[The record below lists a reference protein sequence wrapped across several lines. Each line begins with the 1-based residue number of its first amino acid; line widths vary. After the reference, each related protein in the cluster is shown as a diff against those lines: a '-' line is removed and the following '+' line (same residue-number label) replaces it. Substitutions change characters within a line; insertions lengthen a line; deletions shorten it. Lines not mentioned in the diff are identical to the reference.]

1 MKTNKW
7 RLPTIDEL
15 KLMYDIENSKS
26 ISGFNS
32 DNYWSS
38 TTFGSDTSLA
48 WVIYF
53 NCGGVYR
60 TSKTRGVASVRCVRE
75 LDDNM
80 LELSQSSERTM
91 NYYEAIEYAKNLEV
105 DDKDIVKVKLDG
117 LLYKQVS
124 DTEDIFNSYDYLNDI
139 DDEYEF
145 TSLVLSMAIFGKRTI
160 EWSRLVNEVINL
172 TFDSQEKNWNKKE
185 SIQKYIQEIDNLLTG
200 RIKNIKIKFLKDR
213 YKTTGMIKR
222 NKKNLVI
229 SAKCTDKF
237 CTPMK
242 ELIKLKLPEEYIQD

>member
-60 TSKTRGVASVRCVRE
+60 TSKTRGFASVRCVRE

-145 TSLVLSMAIFGKRTI
+145 TSLVLSMA
-160 EWSRLVNEVINL
+160 RLRLMVI
-172 TFDSQEKNWNKKE
+172 
-185 SIQKYIQEIDNLLTG
+185 
-200 RIKNIKIKFLKDR
+200 
-213 YKTTGMIKR
+213 
-222 NKKNLVI
+222 
-229 SAKCTDKF
+229 
-237 CTPMK
+237 
-242 ELIKLKLPEEYIQD
+242 